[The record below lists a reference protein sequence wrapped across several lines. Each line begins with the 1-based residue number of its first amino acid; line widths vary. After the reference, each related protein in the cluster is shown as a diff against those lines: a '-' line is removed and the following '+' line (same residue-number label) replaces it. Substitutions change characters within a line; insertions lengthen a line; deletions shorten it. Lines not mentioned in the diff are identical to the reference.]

1 MRTTVPDPTPD
12 RSRAAPGVTD
22 PLDALLPHHR
32 RMLVDESGI
41 APEVVAERRYRSLRQ
56 ADAGRLRTLGFTQR
70 GLSVPGLL
78 VPVWAP
84 DGADGRY
91 QYRPDAAWCH
101 KDGRAAKYVSP
112 PRTAPCLDVPPRC
125 REQIRDANTP
135 LYITE
140 GAKKADAGASHGLCA
155 LALAGVW
162 NWVGRNEYGAVTSLP
177 EWRDV
182 ALKGRVV
189 YVVFDSDA
197 VAKLPVWQ
205 AMEALKDWLEAKG
218 ARVKCL
224 RLPAGPNG
232 EKVGLDDFLRTHD
245 TAALAE
251 LAEEPEP
258 ERPQTGEDVEWL
270 DATPA
275 TISRPL
281 ALVDGRAYAAVWVPI
296 KRRLQDDDGQW
307 VEKVETVRVVV
318 RDDGEVFGPGG
329 RAAAD
334 LAITVQLAQPVRD
347 YHAWTVPSVKAFKAG
362 RRPSIPDVFRR
373 LVATYD
379 YFLDFPKSPE
389 GHERQR
395 IMCEVSACLS
405 LATWLTPA
413 LTVVGYPW
421 PNGPAGSGKTK
432 YAQLWAGTSYLGQL
446 VLSSGTFA
454 SIRDLVDYGAAIAFD
469 DAEVL
474 ADPRKSDPQ
483 KRELLLAGHHK
494 GAVVSLKEPAAD
506 GKGWVTR
513 YLDPFG
519 FKAFTA
525 IKLPDPVLASRSII
539 IPLVRTASEKGNRDP
554 ADDNRWPHDRRRLQD
569 DLWATALT
577 LLARAEQLWAT
588 LEGETSLIGRD
599 FEPWRPVLLVA
610 TLLEEAGVAGLVQ
623 RIREAMGWYQEE
635 KADFTLPDR
644 TVLVIHALLAMLKAA
659 GHDMNDIADI
669 NDNILEW
676 SASDV
681 LNVVKVQA
689 AEEGLEDT
697 EWMTAQ
703 WIGRVLS
710 QLRFQRNRT
719 MKRRYYRLTPA
730 AVASTARAYGLLP
743 SHPPPAEQPAGGI
756 DVINVMEAAAGAAD
770 DNDASTAD
778 LPEGDVIDVSDVIH
792 VMAERGTAARRRG
805 VL

>member
-1 MRTTVPDPTPD
+1 
-12 RSRAAPGVTD
+12 
-22 PLDALLPHHR
+22 
-32 RMLVDESGI
+32 
-41 APEVVAERRYRSLRQ
+41 
-56 ADAGRLRTLGFTQR
+56 
-70 GLSVPGLL
+70 
-78 VPVWAP
+78 
-84 DGADGRY
+84 
-91 QYRPDAAWCH
+91 
-101 KDGRAAKYVSP
+101 
-112 PRTAPCLDVPPRC
+112 
-125 REQIRDANTP
+125 
-135 LYITE
+135 
-140 GAKKADAGASHGLCA
+140 
-155 LALAGVW
+155 
-162 NWVGRNEYGAVTSLP
+162 
-177 EWRDV
+177 
-182 ALKGRVV
+182 
-189 YVVFDSDA
+189 
-197 VAKLPVWQ
+197 
-205 AMEALKDWLEAKG
+205 
-218 ARVKCL
+218 
-224 RLPAGPNG
+224 
-232 EKVGLDDFLRTHD
+232 
-245 TAALAE
+245 
-251 LAEEPEP
+251 
-258 ERPQTGEDVEWL
+258 
-270 DATPA
+270 
-275 TISRPL
+275 
-281 ALVDGRAYAAVWVPI
+281 
-296 KRRLQDDDGQW
+296 
-307 VEKVETVRVVV
+307 
-318 RDDGEVFGPGG
+318 
-329 RAAAD
+329 
-334 LAITVQLAQPVRD
+334 
-347 YHAWTVPSVKAFKAG
+347 
-362 RRPSIPDVFRR
+362 
-373 LVATYD
+373 
-379 YFLDFPKSPE
+379 
-389 GHERQR
+389 
-395 IMCEVSACLS
+395 
-405 LATWLTPA
+405 
-413 LTVVGYPW
+413 
-421 PNGPAGSGKTK
+421 
-432 YAQLWAGTSYLGQL
+432 
-446 VLSSGTFA
+446 
-454 SIRDLVDYGAAIAFD
+454 
-469 DAEVL
+469 
-474 ADPRKSDPQ
+474 
-483 KRELLLAGHHK
+483 
-494 GAVVSLKEPAAD
+494 
-506 GKGWVTR
+506 VTR